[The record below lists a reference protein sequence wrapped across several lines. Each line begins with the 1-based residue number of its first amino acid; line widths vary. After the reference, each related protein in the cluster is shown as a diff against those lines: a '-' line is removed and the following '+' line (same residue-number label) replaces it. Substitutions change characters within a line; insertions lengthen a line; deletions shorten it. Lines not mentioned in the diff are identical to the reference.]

1 MICNIIKNVKFQ
13 SYQLQTY
20 QINNNSNQMQSNQL
34 SCKQINWVALR
45 KHSGLNQ
52 TKPNQTKSAINKPTN
67 SIISHQQINQ
77 FYYQLEVDST

>member
-1 MICNIIKNVKFQ
+1 MH
-13 SYQLQTY
+13 
-20 QINNNSNQMQSNQL
+20 SNQL

-52 TKPNQTKSAINKPTN
+52 TKTNQPLIKSAINKPTN